1 MAFHIYTLHSGVIMV
16 VMLCWLVFAVIF
28 ILGKK
33 PKSALVRKRNRS
45 SIAGMVIQMMAYLTV
60 WVVRRPLSGDLLP
73 FGGVVE
79 VMLGAVAVGLAVS
92 SVWMALAAVHTLS
105 RHWSLSAQLIE
116 GHRLVTTGP
125 YGVVRHPIYAGMLG
139 LMLATALAF
148 SRWIVILPAT
158 IVFVVGTVLRV
169 QSEEKLLRETFG
181 AEFEAYWQRVPML
194 IPRLF

>member
-1 MAFHIYTLHSGVIMV
+1 MAFHIYTLHSGIIMV
-16 VMLCWLVFAVIF
+16 VMLCWLVFAVIL
-28 ILGKK
+28 IHSKK
-33 PKSALVRKRNRS
+33 PKSALVRRRNRS
-45 SIAGMVIQMMAYLTV
+45 SIIGMVIQMMAYLTV
-60 WVVRRPLSGDLLP
+60 WVVRRSLSSDLLP

-79 VMLGAVAVGLAVS
+79 VILGVVAVGLAVS

-105 RHWSLSAQLIE
+105 RHWSLGAQLIE